1 MAQDPRASD
10 EKSEGIAHCPL
21 CRGRGVTFLFRL
33 RQTAR
38 GSMVKAVR
46 SASCQVC
53 DGTGQSPRAN
63 PLTPLRII
71 RPRRTG
77 QVQPKEGAADA

>member
-1 MAQDPRASD
+1 MARDPRASD
-10 EKSEGIAHCPL
+10 GTPQGIAHCPL

-46 SASCQVC
+46 SAHCQVC

-71 RPRRTG
+71 RPRRAG
-77 QVQPKEGAADA
+77 RAQQEEGAADA

>member
-1 MAQDPRASD
+1 MARDPKASD
-10 EKSEGIAHCPL
+10 ETPKGIDHCPL

-38 GSMVKAVR
+38 GSLVKAVR

-71 RPRRTG
+71 RPRRDG
-77 QVQPKEGAADA
+77 QARQEEGAADA